1 MSHRGFIIAAGTAV
15 LGLAALAGAKALA
28 PDRLAFTRAQPG
40 QVTIGF
46 AMDTLREERWQRD
59 RKYFVER
66 CEQLG
71 AKVIVQAA
79 NNDDGVQ
86 LAQGENLLTLGVD
99 VLVVVPHNGSAA
111 ARLVQ
116 AAHRDGI
123 KVISYERL
131 IRNVDVDFLV
141 SVDAVRVGEIQAEY
155 ALAHKPKGRYM
166 LIEGGSTDTN
176 SHLVYDGHMNVL
188 KPAMARG
195 DVTIV
200 AKPFANDWMP
210 SEALRLAENTLTSE
224 QNRLDAMVVAN
235 DGMAGGAIQALA
247 GQKLAGKVLVTGQ
260 DFDLAACQRIVAG
273 TQTMT
278 VFKSVRRIAYTG
290 AEVAVA
296 MAKGQPLKPT
306 AKVDNGYGP
315 IPAILVEP
323 VAADKGN
330 IDRILADEGVHTREA
345 VYGSGGAK
353 KP

>member
-1 MSHRGFIIAAGTAV
+1 MSKTGFTIAAGAV
-15 LGLAALAGAKALA
+15 ALGLAALAGAKSLA
-28 PDRLAFTRAQPG
+28 PDRLAFTRAKPG

-59 RKYFVER
+59 RRYFVER

-123 KVISYERL
+123 KVISYDRL
-131 IRNVDVDFLV
+131 IRDVDVDFLV

-166 LIEGGSTDTN
+166 LIEGGPTDTN
-176 SHLVYDGHMNVL
+176 AHLVHDGQMKVL
-188 KPAMARG
+188 KPAVARG
-195 DVTIV
+195 DVEIV
-200 AKPFANDWMP
+200 ADPWANDWMP
-210 SEALRLAENTLTSE
+210 SEALRLAENTLTAQ

-235 DGMAGGAIQALA
+235 DGMAGGAVQALE

-278 VFKSVRRIAYTG
+278 VFKSVRQIAYTG

-296 MAKGQPLKPT
+296 LAKGRPPKPT
-306 AKVDNGYGP
+306 AKVDNGFGP

-323 VAADKGN
+323 VAADRGN
-330 IDRILADEGVHTREA
+330 IDRILAEEA
-345 VYGSGGAK
+345 VYTRDAVYGRGGAK
-353 KP
+353 QP